1 MRGKKVASL
10 KLATEFLSGW
20 QLRVIFSR
28 RAPSALT
35 AAYPQIAAVPG
46 GCRRRQSWAKTR
58 HAKWLEAHGEKI
70 RRERNFCPSYLQPGF
85 RDTEGVVRTG
95 SG

>member
-1 MRGKKVASL
+1 MLCAGGPDRVARDRMGRQHF
-10 KLATEFLSGW
+10 T
-20 QLRVIFSR
+20 
-28 RAPSALT
+28 P
-35 AAYPQIAAVPG
+35 IAAVPG
-46 GCRRRQSWAKTR
+46 GWLRRKSWAKTR